1 MTTESMPSFIEEA
14 NELYRTDPAGAVA
27 LLYAGILELKRKMPT
42 ERPKGPKGFK
52 NERERQL
59 FILESAHQSM
69 DWLVEDAQEGI
80 FPDPSVWEL
89 DLGVAQDIVRITRE
103 YGD

>member
-1 MTTESMPSFIEEA
+1 MTTESMPAFIAEA
-14 NELYRTDPAGAVA
+14 NELYLTDPAGAVA
-27 LLYAGILELKRKMPT
+27 LLYEGTRELKRKMPA
-42 ERPKGPKGFK
+42 ERPKGPSGFK
-52 NERERQL
+52 SERERQL

-80 FPDPSVWEL
+80 FPDPLVWEL